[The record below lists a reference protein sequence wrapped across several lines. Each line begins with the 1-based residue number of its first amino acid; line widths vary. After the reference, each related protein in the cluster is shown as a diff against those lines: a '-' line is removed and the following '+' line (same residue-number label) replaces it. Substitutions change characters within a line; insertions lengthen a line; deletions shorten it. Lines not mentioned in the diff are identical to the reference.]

1 MYQRDFIMRMIEQV
15 GQVLIALRNRILG
28 REIDGATLRDELNAV
43 AQRTGL
49 DFGLA
54 RRVEPET
61 LMLLVAPTGELE
73 PGRCWLLAELFYLD
87 GLQAKAEGRFDD
99 AAKSLDRARRLYDV
113 LRPRKITIA
122 SFPEAGERIDEID
135 TLLEETG

>member
-1 MYQRDFIMRMIEQV
+1 MYQRDFILRMIEQI
-15 GQVLIALRNRILG
+15 GRVLIALRNRILRRQIG
-28 REIDGATLRDELNAV
+28 GGELREELNAV

-49 DFGLA
+49 DFALA

-87 GLQAKAEGRFDD
+87 GLQAVEEGRTED
-99 AAKSLDRARRLYDV
+99 ASESLDRARRLYEV
-113 LRPRKITIA
+113 LRPRKVTIVA
-122 SFPEAGERIDEID
+122 FPEATERLDEIRE
-135 TLLEETG
+135 LMEGL